1 MWISLGDTQ
10 REVKDQQSIMRSPVV
25 FGVKKSVAQRLGWI
39 GRDVRV
45 QDILD
50 VAESGKL
57 TFMMTSATQ
66 SNSGSSAYLGYLYAF
81 AGNPDIL
88 TSEDLQ
94 NPEVQDKV
102 KRILGQVDRSS
113 GSSGSLKT
121 LFLDQYNDYDAMVN
135 YEAIIIE
142 TNQELVKTGCESL
155 SSSPVQR
162 SLDRGLPSVVNK
174 GDPDSEKL
182 FLSLQQYML
191 SQDVQQQI
199 LEKGRRVGTVRL
211 NPTNVDTSVF
221 NPDRASTSL
230 A

>member
-1 MWISLGDTQ
+1 MGPTIPYDAVWPANSMWISLGDTQ
-10 REVKDQQSIMRSPVV
+10 RVVKDQQSIMRSPVV

-50 VAESGKL
+50 AAESGKL

-113 GSSGSLKT
+113 GSSGWLKT
-121 LFLDQYNDYDAMVN
+121 LFLDKYNDYDAMVN

-142 TNQELVKTGCESL
+142 TNQELVKNR
-155 SSSPVQR
+155 P
-162 SLDRGLPSVVNK
+162 
-174 GDPDSEKL
+174 
-182 FLSLQQYML
+182 
-191 SQDVQQQI
+191 
-199 LEKGRRVGTVRL
+199 
-211 NPTNVDTSVF
+211 
-221 NPDRASTSL
+221 
-230 A
+230 